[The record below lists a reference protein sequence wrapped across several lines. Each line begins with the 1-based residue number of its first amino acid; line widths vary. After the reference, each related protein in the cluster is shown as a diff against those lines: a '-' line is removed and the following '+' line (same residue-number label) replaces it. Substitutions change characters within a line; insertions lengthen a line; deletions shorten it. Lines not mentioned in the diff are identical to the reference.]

1 MCVDAPQSCIKGA
14 KSIHVTATNFCPAN
28 YTKTEGV
35 WCNPPQKH
43 FDLSLPMFLKIAKYK
58 AGVVPV
64 KYRRV
69 LCPRKKGGV
78 KFRFTG
84 NPYFLMVLVYNVGHV
99 GVVADVKVKG
109 SKSGWIP
116 MHRNWGQVWDT
127 GMKLTG
133 ESLSFKVTTSDGK
146 CLDFPDVA
154 PPSWKFNQTYDGK
167 INF

>member
-1 MCVDAPQSCIKGA
+1 M
-14 KSIHVTATNFCPAN
+14 TATNFCPAN

-69 LCPRKKGGV
+69 LCPRKNGGV
-78 KFRFTG
+78 KFQLTG
-84 NPYFLMVLVYNVGHV
+84 NSYLLMVLVYNVGHV
-99 GVVADVKVKG
+99 GDVAEVRVKG
-109 SKSGWIP
+109 SKSGWSQ

-127 GMKLTG
+127 GLKLTG

-146 CLDFPDVA
+146 FLNFDNVA
-154 PPSWKFNQTYDGK
+154 PPNWQFNQTFDGK
-167 INF
+167 LNF